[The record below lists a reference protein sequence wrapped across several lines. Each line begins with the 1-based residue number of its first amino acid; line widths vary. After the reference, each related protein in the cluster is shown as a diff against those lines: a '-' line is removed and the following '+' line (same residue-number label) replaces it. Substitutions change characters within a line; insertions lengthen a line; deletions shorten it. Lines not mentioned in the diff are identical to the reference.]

1 MKKRSLRTRIRDNA
15 ICLYAFLIP
24 FLIMLGIFILRNIYP
39 FGDGSFMHSDMYHQY
54 VPFLN
59 EFTSKLREGDSL
71 FYSWNVGIGSN
82 FLALYVYYMAS
93 PFNWLM
99 LLVPQQ
105 FLIEFMS
112 YMVVFKIGLCGF
124 TFAWY
129 LTRHFQTR
137 RFAVLF
143 FSTFYAMSGFLAA
156 YNWNVMWIDC
166 IVLAPL
172 ILLGL
177 EALVREGKCR
187 LYCIALAL
195 SILTNY
201 YISIMIC
208 IFLVLYFLVLW
219 IDAPEK
225 GRALF
230 RFALYSLLAGGMAAV
245 LLLPELAALYFTE
258 FSDFNFP
265 SKLKFY
271 FSFYDMVARHCMDV
285 QVETGLDHWPN
296 IYCGSA
302 VFFLIPLYLMNRRI
316 PAREKIT
323 RLLLCAFLLL
333 SFATNMLTFIWHGM
347 NYPDSLPS
355 RQSFLYIFLILTLC
369 FEALHRMEGVCV
381 KDLLL
386 SLGCAL
392 AFLMLGE
399 KIVTDDAF
407 WSGSFYLT
415 GIFLLLYALFYYL
428 YQNRTG
434 YKKLLC
440 ALTLI
445 LVIVESATNMMAT
458 SVSTTSRSKYL
469 ENHDAYQALVARTR
483 ANDPDFYRFEKFSRV
498 TKNDGTMLGY
508 PTASLFSSTA
518 NANVE
523 NRYDRLGMSESKVF
537 YCFDG
542 ATPFTSALLNVRYL
556 FSKTP
561 NEDPALY
568 ELIDQE
574 GEIYLYRCR
583 YTLPAGFVLEE
594 SWDLE
599 SLSLFSAYENPLEM
613 QNAMVQ
619 SLGVDGLLFD
629 PLTVT
634 ENGNTVSFQ
643 AQKSGHYYAYTNQ
656 AKVSSVSLT
665 SASRSKTFKKLNYDY
680 IMDLGYHEAGEQITL
695 SCDSVNNFQL
705 SAFYLE
711 ESVLSQALSVI
722 GSRPFTVD
730 SFSSTRLSGH
740 IAMEEA
746 GTLVLPVAYEPGWK
760 VTVDGREVTPSLF
773 DECMIQV
780 ELEAGEHTVSL
791 SFVPAGLI
799 PGAVISLFC
808 LACFCFLQS
817 RTGTRTVQRLQKTL
831 SRSV

>member
-1 MKKRSLRTRIRDNA
+1 MQQFSIKKWFRSNA
-15 ICLYAFLIP
+15 VCFYSFLVP
-24 FLIMLGIFILRNIYP
+24 FLIMLGIFIVREIYP

-59 EFTSKLREGDSL
+59 EFIRKLRDGENL
-71 FYSWNVGIGSN
+71 FYSWNVGAGSN

-99 LLVPQQ
+99 LLVPDQ

-129 LTRHFQTR
+129 LTR
-137 RFAVLF
+137 RFRTESFLVLL
-143 FSTFYAMSGFLAA
+143 FSVFYAMSGFLAA

-177 EALVREGKCR
+177 EKLVKEGKAT
-187 LYCIALAL
+187 LYCITLAL

-219 IDAPEK
+219 FQAPEK
-225 GRALF
+225 LKALG

-258 FSDFNFP
+258 FSDVNFP
-265 SKLKFY
+265 TKLKFY

-285 QVETGLDHWPN
+285 KVETGLDHWPN

-302 VFFLIPLYLMNRRI
+302 VFFLIPLYVMNRRI
-316 PAREKIT
+316 PAKEKIG
-323 RLLLCAFLLL
+323 RLLLGAFLLI
-333 SFATNMLTFIWHGM
+333 SFATNMLTFIWHGL

-369 FEALHRMEGVCV
+369 FEAVHRLDGIRV
-381 KDLLL
+381 KEILIALA
-386 SLGCAL
+386 CAL
-392 AFLMLGE
+392 GFVILGE
-399 KIVTDDAF
+399 KIVTDEAF

-415 GIFLLLYALFYYL
+415 AVFLLMYGLLLYLHQTPIRY
-428 YQNRTG
+428 R
-434 YKKLLC
+434 KLLG
-440 ALTLI
+440 ALALV
-445 LVIVESATNMMAT
+445 LVIAESATNMLST

-469 ENHDAYQALVARTR
+469 ENHDSYAALVERTQE
-483 ANDPDFYRFEKFSRV
+483 ADPDFYRFEKFSRV
-498 TKNDGTMLGY
+498 TKNDGTMIGY

-542 ATPFTSALLNVRYL
+542 ATPLTSALMNVRYM
-556 FSKTP
+556 FSKSA
-561 NEDPALY
+561 NEDPSLY
-568 ELIDQE
+568 ELYDQE
-574 GEIYLYRCR
+574 GDIYLYRNR
-583 YTLPAGFVLEE
+583 YTLPSGFVLSDGWE
-594 SWDLE
+594 LE
-599 SLSLFSAYENPLEM
+599 SLPLFEEYENPLEM
-613 QNAMVQ
+613 QNYMVS
-619 SLGVDGLLFD
+619 SLGVSSLLFE
-629 PLTVT
+629 PMSIT
-634 ENGNTVSFQ
+634 EQGNTVSFQ
-643 AQKSGHYYAYTNQ
+643 APQSGHYYAYTDQ
-656 AKVSSVSLT
+656 SKVSTVSMT

-680 IMDLGYHEAGEQITL
+680 VMDLGWHDAGEQITL
-695 SCDSVNNFQL
+695 SCDSVQNL
-705 SAFYLE
+705 TATAFYLNE
-711 ESVLSQALSVI
+711 TVLSEALSVI
-722 GSRPFTVD
+722 GAQPFTVD
-730 SFSSTRLSGH
+730 SFDSTHVSGSVTVSK
-740 IAMEEA
+740 A
-746 GTLVLPVAYEPGWK
+746 GNLVLPVAYEPGW
-760 VTVDGREVTPSLF
+760 TLYVDGVKTEVSLF

-780 ELEAGEHTVSL
+780 PLSEGAHTIEL
-791 SFVPAGLI
+791 SFVPAGLL
-799 PGAVISLFC
+799 PGAAISL
-808 LACFCFLQS
+808 LSLLLFLLI
-817 RTGTRTVQRLQKTL
+817 RTKGFGYF
-831 SRSV
+831 SHRSAHLLR